1 MPGMHIRPA
10 TKAEWVRIKKEIQ
23 VSREGL
29 ELLEYKRDI
38 LMAEGIRLLKQSKPL
53 RSTLGE
59 KMAEI
64 EMQWKTAL
72 THQHFEQIVHLAKDY
87 PEQDFVTVILK
98 RWMSVDLI
106 DLRYMAQNPQ
116 LLASVAELEIRVEQV
131 RGALNQLMSPLIQL
145 MALETNIRRIS
156 LALKRSNRQVN
167 ALTRVVIP
175 ELQQDK
181 KRIEQRLE
189 EKERESIFQVKL
201 LKARQL

>member
-1 MPGMHIRPA
+1 MSGMHIRPA

-29 ELLEYKRDI
+29 KLLEYKRDI

-53 RSTLGE
+53 RATLGA
-59 KMAEI
+59 KMTEI
-64 EMQWKTAL
+64 DRQWKTAL
-72 THQHFEQIVHLAKDY
+72 THQHFEQIAHLAKDY
-87 PEQDFVTVILK
+87 PEQDFVDAVFK
-98 RWMSVDLI
+98 RWMSVDVVNLT
-106 DLRYMAQNPQ
+106 YNAQTPR
-116 LLASVAELEIRVEQV
+116 LLASAAQLEIRVEQV
-131 RGALNQLMSPLIQL
+131 RGTLNQLIAPLIQL
-145 MALETNIRRIS
+145 MAMETNIRRIA

-167 ALTRVVIP
+167 SLTRVVIP
-175 ELQQDK
+175 ELQDDK